1 MRRFLIRYG
10 VFSILAVMV
19 AGLALIAAR
28 YKVRVK
34 EPVTFFATSGGGKVY
49 TAYASAF
56 FEAGD
61 TLTMCQTAYGDLR
74 FVVDSILREPAAFVF
89 CVRPVNAEDF
99 ARRMAGNTYATGFL
113 FTGKER
119 MLDLIRKK
127 VDF

>member
-74 FVVDSILREPAAFVF
+74 LVVDSILREPAAFVF
-89 CVRPVNAEDF
+89 CVRPVNAEEL

-119 MLDLIRKK
+119 ILDLMRKK